1 MKKNYKYPLVTII
14 IPCFNE
20 QFTIGKVIKKILQTK
35 YISKQLIVVDDGS
48 SDSSPDII
56 KKFSSKIDIFIKHRN
71 NRGKGACIKSA
82 QKRIKG
88 DIVLIQDADLEYNPK
103 DYKNLIQPIVYKK
116 YKVVYGSRVLNK
128 NKFQNLISF
137 SHWTRIVANHFLTVV
152 NNIVNNQK
160 LTDAHTCYKVFDS
173 KLFKRIKL
181 IENGFSFCP
190 EVTTKIS
197 NLGYKILEVP
207 ISYNGRSYSQ
217 GKKIK
222 FRDGID
228 AIITLFKY
236 KFS

>member
-1 MKKNYKYPLVTII
+1 M
-14 IPCFNE
+14 
-20 QFTIGKVIKKILQTK
+20 
-35 YISKQLIVVDDGS
+35 
-48 SDSSPDII
+48 
-56 KKFSSKIDIFIKHRN
+56 
-71 NRGKGACIKSA
+71 
-82 QKRIKG
+82 
-88 DIVLIQDADLEYNPK
+88 
-103 DYKNLIQPIVYKK
+103 
-116 YKVVYGSRVLNK
+116 
-128 NKFQNLISF
+128 
-137 SHWTRIVANHFLTVV
+137 ANHFLTVV